1 MTEQGGATP
10 QQHSGQRAG
19 GFKKV
24 EARPHFPT
32 LEQGVVARWKR
43 DRTFQRSVDERAGK
57 PEFIFYDG
65 PPFATGSPH
74 HGTIFISALKDLVGR
89 YKTMRGFQ
97 VPRTWG
103 WDCHGLPIETIAE
116 KNLGLKDKSEIESG
130 IGVAAFNAECRR
142 IVSNYDENWR
152 TYIDRIGR
160 WVDMERPYRTLDRS
174 FMESVIWAFAEA
186 HRKGLIYKDYRVAPY
201 CYRCE
206 TPLSLSEIRVDDS
219 TRPKQ
224 DRALTVK
231 FELLGADLDGV
242 AALAWTTTPW
252 TLPANLGLAVGAEI
266 EYVVVESKVGRVLL
280 AHDAVKRYQRELGEA
295 PTVVATVRGAAL
307 VERGV
312 RYRPILPYFQ
322 HDDAFRVILGDFVS
336 TQDGTGI
343 VHMAPAFGED
353 DYWACRRAGIEVR
366 CPVDSAGCYTHE
378 IGDFAGHNVHTANP
392 GVAKLLKDRGVVVRD
407 ETIEHNYPH
416 CWRCRNP
423 LIYRALDAWYF
434 KVEALRERLIQ
445 ANQEISWY
453 PETVKFGRFG
463 NWLENA
469 RDWNISR
476 NRYWA
481 TPIPVWE
488 CGGCGST
495 KVYGSV
501 ADLERDAGVQL
512 TDLHKEFL
520 DPVEVPC
527 GCGAAMKRV
536 PEVLDCWFESGSM
549 PYGQFHYPF
558 ENADHFRSHFPAD
571 FIVEYTGQI
580 RCWFYYLHVLSTAI
594 FDRPAFRHCMVHGTL
609 LAADGK
615 KMSKSLKN
623 YTDPLLL
630 MDRHGADALRAYLF
644 ASPAV
649 GIEDLSFRDEGVE
662 GMVKS
667 ILLPFWN
674 ALLFFTSYTEVDG
687 VAQAELGLAGVQLA
701 ELDRFILSELE
712 LLTQAATEAL
722 EQYRVHDAMRLFAPF
737 FDTLNNWY
745 IRRSRERVWSEDPRS
760 AEKVAFYAT
769 LHDVLGRCA
778 LLLAPLCPFIA
789 ELVWERLG
797 YADSVHLCSWPEPRP
812 ALVDAELSE
821 QNNLVRSLVSAGL
834 AVRARE
840 KLRVRL
846 PLARATVALRGVE
859 MHRLEPYIPVL
870 CGELNV
876 KSVEFLS
883 DAGAIATLSAKVNAR
898 VLGPR
903 LGARVQEVI
912 QKVRAGAFEVLP
924 DNGIQV
930 HGGEIV
936 LSPSEVELGF
946 TGKAGLA
953 VEAGAGF
960 VIALDTAVTPALAL
974 EGQARDLVREVQDM
988 RKEADLQLADRIR
1001 LAITGAAEI
1010 VATHSGYLCAET
1022 LCVELRERLAAPLLE
1037 RTVTIEGAQI
1047 AVALERAS

>member
-1 MTEQGGATP
+1 MT
-10 QQHSGQRAG
+10 HDSSFR
-19 GFKKV
+19 KV

-32 LEQGVVARWKR
+32 LEKGVVDRWKR
-43 DRTFQRSVDERAGK
+43 EKTFERSIEENRSK

-74 HGTIFISALKDLVGR
+74 HGTIFISAIKDLVGR
-89 YKTMRGFQ
+89 YKTMRGYH

-116 KNLGLKDKSEIESG
+116 KNLGLKDKSEIETTV
-130 IGVAAFNAECRR
+130 GVAAFNAECRR
-142 IVSNYDENWR
+142 IVSDYDANWR

-160 WVDMERPYRTLDRS
+160 WVDMEKPYRTLDRS
-174 FMESVIWAFAEA
+174 FMESVIWAFGES

-224 DRALTVK
+224 DRAITVQ
-231 FELLGADLDGV
+231 FSLIGMDGV
-242 AALAWTTTPW
+242 SALAWTTTPW
-252 TLPANLGLAVGAEI
+252 TLPSNLALAVGKDV
-266 EYVVVESKVGRVLL
+266 EYVVVDSQVGRVLL
-280 AHDAVKRYQRELGEA
+280 AQKALKRYERELGKD
-295 PTVVATVRGAAL
+295 PIVVESFTGEEL
-307 VERGV
+307 VNKRL
-312 RYRPILPYFQ
+312 RYQPMFPYFAEAQ
-322 HDDAFRVILGDFVS
+322 AFAVITADFVS
-336 TQDGTGI
+336 TEDGTGI

-353 DYWACRRAGIEVR
+353 DYWACRKFGIEVR
-366 CPVDSAGCYTHE
+366 NPVNSAGCFTDE
-378 IGDFAGHNVHTANP
+378 VTEFAGQNVHEANP
-392 GVAKLLKDRGVVVRD
+392 AIIKMLKERNVVVRD

-434 KVEALRERLIQ
+434 KVESIREQLIQ
-445 ANQEISWY
+445 ANEQISWY
-453 PETVKFGRFG
+453 PDTVKHGRFG

-488 CGGCGST
+488 CGECGAQ
-495 KVYGSV
+495 KVYSSV
-501 ADLERDAGVQL
+501 ADIEKDGDTQL
-512 TDLHKEFL
+512 PDIHKEFL
-520 DPVEVPC
+520 DAVKIPC
-527 GCGAAMKRV
+527 SCGSSMTRV

-558 ENADHFRSHFPAD
+558 ENAEHFRSHFPAD
-571 FIVEYTGQI
+571 FIVEYVGQI

-594 FDRPAFRHCMVHGTL
+594 FDKPAFKHCMVHGTL

-630 MDRHGADALRAYLF
+630 MDKHGADALRAYLF

-649 GIEDLSFRDEGVE
+649 GIEDLAFRDDGIDT
-662 GMVKS
+662 MVKS
-667 ILLPFWN
+667 ILLPIWN
-674 ALLFFTSYTEVDG
+674 ALSFFTSYTEVDQIG
-687 VAQAELGLAGVQLA
+687 VRDIPLKEQELG

-712 LLTQAATEAL
+712 LLTRTVTESL
-722 EQYRVHDAMRLFAPF
+722 DGYRVSDAMRAFSPF

-745 IRRSRERVWSEDPRS
+745 IRRSRERVWSDDPRS
-760 AEKVAFYAT
+760 KEKLAFYAT
-769 LHDVLGRCA
+769 LYDVLAKCSQ
-778 LLLAPLCPFIA
+778 LIAPLCPFIA

-797 YADSVHLCSWPEPRP
+797 NAESVHLSAWPEVRS
-812 ALVDAELSE
+812 ELIDTKLSTHV
-821 QNNLVRSLVSAGL
+821 NLVRGMVSAGL
-834 AVRARE
+834 SVRSRE

-846 PLARATVALRGVE
+846 PLASAKVAVKQGLSKE
-859 MHRLEPYIPVL
+859 LEAYIPVL

-876 KSVEFLS
+876 KAIEFLA
-883 DAGAIATLSAKVNAR
+883 DASSIATLSAKVNAR

-912 QKVRAGAFEVLP
+912 QKVRNGEFEVL
-924 DNGIQV
+924 
-930 HGGEIV
+930 GENTIRV
-936 LSPSEVELGF
+936 GDITLTPGEVEVGF
-946 TGKAGLA
+946 TGKPGLA
-953 VEAGAGF
+953 VESGPGF
-960 VIALDTAVTPALAL
+960 VVALDTAVTPELAL
-974 EGQARDLVREVQDM
+974 EGQARDLVREIQDM
-988 RKEADLQLADRIR
+988 RKEADLHIADRIR
-1001 LAITGAAEI
+1001 LAIVGAPELLAAHGEY
-1010 VATHSGYLCAET
+1010 VKSET
-1022 LCVELRERLAAPLLE
+1022 LCLELATSVEKPLLE
-1037 RTVTIEGAQI
+1037 RTVTIDGGSI
-1047 AVALERAS
+1047 SVALVRA